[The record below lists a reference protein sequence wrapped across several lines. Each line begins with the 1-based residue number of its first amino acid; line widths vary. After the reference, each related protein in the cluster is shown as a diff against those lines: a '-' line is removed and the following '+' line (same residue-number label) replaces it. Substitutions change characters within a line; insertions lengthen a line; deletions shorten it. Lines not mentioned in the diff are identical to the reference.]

1 VTLPPFDIAYRL
13 LIAPVRAASHHSY
26 PAFFGS
32 EDVPFRFIGVMMG
45 VSSFRP
51 PNEFLNLAGFPETA
65 GPFLEK
71 AIALGGTSDSFSV
84 DVINPTTER
93 VSPRFYGVTLFLGR
107 RFTSENTL
115 RHSNSGVRADVVVST
130 LPGRFPLTMNIDM
143 WEYTGSVRYNMA
155 TGALQPFI
163 KGGYG
168 LSWYRVTNAR
178 FNGDL
183 LGTGETRW
191 VRRPGFFHNLLPNTW
206 HIGGGVEFIP
216 IRGVG
221 GLDLGLRGDVTVFS
235 HRLGLKADNLLLA
248 QDAHVTRVHAAIG
261 TVLSF

>member
-1 VTLPPFDIAYRL
+1 
-13 LIAPVRAASHHSY
+13 
-26 PAFFGS
+26 
-32 EDVPFRFIGVMMG
+32 
-45 VSSFRP
+45 
-51 PNEFLNLAGFPETA
+51 
-65 GPFLEK
+65 
-71 AIALGGTSDSFSV
+71 
-84 DVINPTTER
+84 
-93 VSPRFYGVTLFLGR
+93 
-107 RFTSENTL
+107 
-115 RHSNSGVRADVVVST
+115 
-130 LPGRFPLTMNIDM
+130 MNIDM